1 MAMRRI
7 AVFTI
12 SLVLF
17 STVSLS
23 SALAGAPEL
32 LPASSTDLGYQLMHF
47 KYEEPGLMKETGFM
61 HGLFLR
67 HTIHTDSELM
77 LRGEMELSFGSLD
90 YDGQY
95 QDGTPITRETDDYLY
110 AMRGVLGK
118 DFLVNDY
125 AVTPFIGLGYRYWND
140 TIRGAGGYEREIS
153 QWYAPLGVEVARVAG
168 DWRVA
173 VRGEYDLF
181 LGGTVKSH
189 LDQAVAG
196 LNTVTNNQDFGK
208 GYGLRASLSAERSMD
223 GGWTLGFEPFVRWWD
238 IKKSDT
244 STVTF
249 LGQPVAY
256 GWEPKNETLASGLRV
271 YLNF

>member
-1 MAMRRI
+1 
-7 AVFTI
+7 
-12 SLVLF
+12 
-17 STVSLS
+17 
-23 SALAGAPEL
+23 
-32 LPASSTDLGYQLMHF
+32 
-47 KYEEPGLMKETGFM
+47 
-61 HGLFLR
+61 
-67 HTIHTDSELM
+67 M

-223 GGWTLGFEPFVRWWD
+223 GGWTPGVRAVRPLVGHQKVRYLHRSPFW
-238 IKKSDT
+238 
-244 STVTF
+244 
-249 LGQPVAY
+249 
-256 GWEPKNETLASGLRV
+256 ASPWPMAGSRKTRPWPRGSGV